1 MQDPPAWLQYERE
14 IYSELASKYSGL
26 IVRHNVWLPG
36 SRSGVLRQIDVLL
49 EETLPGG
56 GVVTAI
62 DAKHHARKIDV
73 KQVEAFLGLLRDV
86 QVDRGMMISAKG
98 YTKTAMGPTLC
109 RPCCLLNAAKPLA
122 RRGRHWTWIH
132 VPPTLLARCTRPFA
146 HSPVRALTNSAPI
159 ASSDRNPFWSG
170 VSRNYGTNLHPFG
183 HSGTSGK

>member
-109 RPCCLLNAAKPLA
+109 RPCCLLNAAKPRGTA
-122 RRGRHWTWIH
+122 RKALDLDSRPANTFGALYS
-132 VPPTLLARCTRPFA
+132 TL
-146 HSPVRALTNSAPI
+146 RALSGACTNQLGAYRFERP
-159 ASSDRNPFWSG
+159 
-170 VSRNYGTNLHPFG
+170 
-183 HSGTSGK
+183 